1 MLRYLLSAARRL
13 VKENW
18 QPILVHEAAAA
29 AVSHCMAPT
38 AAPVALAAALLILQ
52 RGPAEFALARHLC
65 VSVCC
70 ADDKCVLFIFVLAC
84 AGAMGIKGVR
94 VLTFSPFEMKAF
106 GGFGYELKKKVVW
119 HSTNLASTWFS
130 MLPIMSGT
138 YFLIKWAEAKFEA
151 DQRSHRD

>member
-1 MLRYLLSAARRL
+1 
-13 VKENW
+13 
-18 QPILVHEAAAA
+18 
-29 AVSHCMAPT
+29 
-38 AAPVALAAALLILQ
+38 
-52 RGPAEFALARHLC
+52 
-65 VSVCC
+65 
-70 ADDKCVLFIFVLAC
+70 
-84 AGAMGIKGVR
+84 MGIKGVR

-151 DQRSHRD
+151 DQRSHRA